1 MGIPRIT
8 VDTHTLVWFV
18 DETLKM
24 KKLSALALET
34 IREAERNGIIYISA
48 ISLMEVIDLAEKGRI
63 SISFQ
68 KVLSAIKT
76 NDAYIVIPVSD
87 DLINTAISLKGLE
100 IHDRL
105 IVATA
110 IMTNSVLVSKDR
122 EIRATGLNVLWS
134 KQE

>member
-1 MGIPRIT
+1 MGIAGIT
-8 VDTHTLVWFV
+8 VDTHTLVWYIDEASNWKLTKRAMNIIDDAEKNSMIFV
-18 DETLKM
+18 
-24 KKLSALALET
+24 
-34 IREAERNGIIYISA
+34 SA

-63 SISFQ
+63 SISFH
-68 KVLSAIKT
+68 KVLSAIRI
-76 NDAYIVIPVSD
+76 NDAYKVIPVSD
-87 DLINTAISLKGLE
+87 ELINTAISLKGLE

-122 EIRATGLNVLWS
+122 EIRASGLNIVWS

>member
-1 MGIPRIT
+1 MGITGIT
-8 VDTHTLVWFV
+8 IDTHTLVWYI
-18 DETLKM
+18 DEASNW
-24 KKLSALALET
+24 KLTKRA
-34 IREAERNGIIYISA
+34 INIIDDAEKNSIIYVSA

-122 EIRATGLNVLWS
+122 EIRATGLNVVWS

>member
-1 MGIPRIT
+1 MGITGIT
-8 VDTHTLVWFV
+8 VDTHTLVWYI
-18 DETLKM
+18 DETSNW
-24 KKLSALALET
+24 KLTKRAIS
-34 IREAERNGIIYISA
+34 IIDDAEKNSIIYVSA